1 MSFSND
7 EDGDGL
13 AALFG
18 GVTPQAEPGP
28 RRAAV
33 PPAEP
38 EPTGA
43 AAPDEPAAAPQYP
56 GLAPAEATPPA
67 YRPPEYQAP
76 AAQPSTYQPPAY
88 QPPAYQPPV
97 PEQPT
102 SPPPSFEPQAY
113 EPPVSARQSFAP
125 PSYQPP
131 AAPADDLP
139 APAASQAPP
148 SYDMPPPSSYEPPP
162 SYEAPQPSA
171 ATPSYD
177 PPSYDPPSYVPP
189 SSVPPSYDAP
199 SSAPPS
205 YDLPPPAEAP
215 SAFSS
220 PATPSYDLPA
230 PQGSTYPQTAQYP
243 GSPPPP
249 TAFPSPQ
256 SAAPAYGQTAP
267 PSAAPPSTAPPSA
280 APPSYEPPRYDPPS
294 YDPPAYEPLVQP
306 PPSGFESPARPA
318 PSGEPATGTAVPSS
332 YDAFAVPVLAE
343 PARVEPTEQSDH
355 PLVRPEP
362 AVPATLFPAGPLLP
376 SSQAAVE
383 TPEDLERST
392 IAEKL
397 GLVLAVLTGPIG
409 LAVAVVNAVRSGRRR
424 GWLIGVVRA
433 SLVLGVLS
441 TIAAGIA
448 GYTYWNIR
456 ADQIQHAETAAAS
469 AEFCAAAEADPAMV
483 TPPTLGWPAPAA
495 SVGESI
501 VLMQAWTD
509 RWTTLSATAP
519 PGLRSGIELLAEKGQ
534 TIVDAVTQ
542 ARAVDD
548 AANQAQ
554 IAGVEAQ
561 AGVASWYT
569 TYCLEP

>member
-1 MSFSND
+1 VSFSND

-28 RRAAV
+28 RRGAV

-38 EPTGA
+38 DQ
-43 AAPDEPAAAPQYP
+43 APPDGTAAAPQYP
-56 GLAPAEATPPA
+56 GLDPVPAAPEAAPPA
-67 YRPPEYQAP
+67 YRPPEYPAP
-76 AAQPSTYQPPAY
+76 TAQPPA
-88 QPPAYQPPV
+88 A
-97 PEQPT
+97 
-102 SPPPSFEPQAY
+102 PPPSYQQPAYEPPSYQQPAYEPPTY

-125 PSYQPP
+125 PTFPPP
-131 AAPADDLP
+131 ADEVP

-148 SYDMPPPSSYEPPP
+148 SYDLPPPAYEPPPAHEPPAYEPPPSSYEPPA
-162 SYEAPQPSA
+162 YEP
-171 ATPSYD
+171 
-177 PPSYDPPSYVPP
+177 PPSFAPPTYDRPASE
-189 SSVPPSYDAP
+189 
-199 SSAPPS
+199 PPS
-205 YDLPPPAEAP
+205 YDLPPPASAP
-215 SAFSS
+215 AAFSS
-220 PATPSYDLPA
+220 PVPTSYDLPA
-230 PQGSTYPQTAQYP
+230 PQGATYSAPPPAAPPNPETSQYP
-243 GSPPPP
+243 GSPAVP
-249 TAFPSPQ
+249 TAFPPPSPQ
-256 SAAPAYGQTAP
+256 VT
-267 PSAAPPSTAPPSA
+267 
-280 APPSYEPPRYDPPS
+280 EPPTGYEAPIQEPLSYPRPSYDPPS
-294 YDPPAYEPLVQP
+294 YAPPAQP
-306 PPSGFESPARPA
+306 VPSGFETLA
-318 PSGEPATGTAVPSS
+318 PPVESGDLATGTASPGSPES
-332 YDAFAVPVLAE
+332 FAAPALAE
-343 PARVEPTEQSDH
+343 PPRADTSERSYAEH

-362 AVPATLFPAGPLLP
+362 AVPATVFPAGPLLP

-397 GLVLAVLTGPIG
+397 GLVLALLTGPIG
-409 LAVAVVNAVRSGRRR
+409 LAVAIVNAVRSGRRR

-469 AEFCAAAEADPAMV
+469 AEFCAAAEADPTMV

-509 RWTTLSATAP
+509 RWTALAATAP
-519 PGLRSGIELLAEKGQ
+519 PGLKSGIELLAEKGQ

-542 ARAVDD
+542 ARTVDD

-561 AGVASWYT
+561 AGVASWYS